1 MRAMSNPGQIIPAES
16 SQSSLLYLVCHALMD
31 QEVGLAVIGR
41 SVESRMIR
49 EIRLTTGCFC
59 TSVQKA
65 HFIIVTGG
73 SSDGALAEAPQ
84 GCLKYPD
91 QGATVI
97 YPVQRLG
104 RGSLSM
110 VMRGPGI
117 RETVKAEMEG
127 ILTQEIELAA
137 ELNSEF
143 PLGVELIFID
153 DRSIMAVPR
162 SAEFLSIK
170 GV

>member
-1 MRAMSNPGQIIPAES
+1 MQAMSNPGRIIPAES
-16 SQSSLLYLVCHALMD
+16 SQEGLLHLVCQTLMD

-41 SVESRMIR
+41 NVKSRMIK
-49 EIRLTTGCFC
+49 EIKLATGCFC

-65 HFIIVTGG
+65 DFIIVTGG
-73 SSDGALAEAPQ
+73 SSDGALADAPR
-84 GCLKYPD
+84 GSLEYPD

-104 RGSLSM
+104 FGNLSL

-117 RETVKAEMEG
+117 RDTVKTEMEG
-127 ILTQEIELAA
+127 ILTQEIKLAA
-137 ELNSEF
+137 GINSEF
-143 PLGVELIFID
+143 PLGLELIFID
-153 DRSIMAVPR
+153 DRSIMAIPR
-162 SAEFLSIK
+162 SAEFLSIT